1 MHRTALWTCWQI
13 TVARHCTKHDAGIFL
28 FDLILASPSSYLA
41 NRIVFNRFSVFQLFY
56 PTDPASGASPSSIRS
71 TTVVG
76 VRHNG
81 KVVLGSDGQAT
92 MGDTIMKHRAQ
103 KVRELY
109 GGKILAGFA
118 GATADAFTLFE
129 RFEEKLEQYG
139 GNVTRSAVELAKD
152 WRTDRYLRRLE
163 ALLAVASPDRL
174 LLISGTGDVIEPDD
188 EILAIGSGGPYALA
202 AARAMMKHSPEM
214 TPRAI
219 VEEAL
224 HIAADIC
231 IYSNHEV
238 TLLEIDAS

>member
-1 MHRTALWTCWQI
+1 
-13 TVARHCTKHDAGIFL
+13 
-28 FDLILASPSSYLA
+28 
-41 NRIVFNRFSVFQLFY
+41 
-56 PTDPASGASPSSIRS
+56 
-71 TTVVG
+71 
-76 VRHNG
+76 
-81 KVVLGSDGQAT
+81 
-92 MGDTIMKHRAQ
+92 MGDTVMKHRAQ

-109 GGKILAGFA
+109 EGKILAGFA

-163 ALLAVASPDRL
+163 ALLAVASSDRL

-202 AARAMMKHSPEM
+202 AARAMIKHSPEM
-214 TPRAI
+214 ISRAI

-231 IYSNHEV
+231 IYSNHEL